1 MEVTNW
7 CHILIKKIK
16 GCDQNFLQKKNKR
29 RIWKILENFSK
40 NFCIAGKFKKFQ
52 TTEKFESCALSGW
65 ESKKLPGNINFEIK
79 KTIQRLRMKKIQKV
93 LLQFPEGFH
102 NFYGFLF
109 NIINFCNIF
118 GRKYYIS
125 NLVTYGACCIEDSM
139 GKYTGFEILVHYGH
153 SCLIPISECF
163 IFLVYVFLEIKF
175 DYSFLIESL
184 KSYFFS
190 YKNNISTFSTIQF
203 ISSLKNIKNELLSFF
218 EILIFRKNK
227 PLSPGEILG
236 CTSIKQKK
244 FHNTLYIGDGRFH
257 LESIVI
263 SNFNG
268 RFLQFNPY
276 SKALSLVGYKYFQI
290 FNEREKII
298 NFSVKNIKNFGF
310 IIGSLGRQGGDKI
323 CKRLGELGKRAKL
336 NFIVATLG
344 EINSDKIE
352 ILGKQFIDVW
362 IQIACPRLSIDW
374 GFSFKKPILTPFELS
389 IVLGLTA
396 WNKLVYPMDFYS
408 NKSGYWG
415 NYVKINSSY
424 NFYLNNIDYKIKSNQ
439 KIFKFNERK

>member
-1 MEVTNW
+1 M
-7 CHILIKKIK
+7 
-16 GCDQNFLQKKNKR
+16 
-29 RIWKILENFSK
+29 
-40 NFCIAGKFKKFQ
+40 AGKFKKFKI
-52 TTEKFESCALSGW
+52 TEKFESCAFSEW
-65 ESKKLPGNINFEIK
+65 ESKKLPCNINFEIK
-79 KTIQRLRMKKIQKV
+79 KTIQRLCVKKIQKV

-139 GKYTGFEILVHYGH
+139 GKYTGFEILIHYGH

-163 IFLVYVFLEIKF
+163 ISLIYVFLEIKF
-175 DYSFLIESL
+175 DYSFLVESL
-184 KSYFFS
+184 KSYFFC
-190 YKNNISTFSTIQF
+190 YKNSISIFSTVQF
-203 ISSLKNIKNELLSFF
+203 ISSLKNIKKDLLSFF
-218 EILIFRKNK
+218 EILIFKKNK

-236 CTSIKQKK
+236 CTSFKQKN

-290 FNEREKII
+290 FNEREKNI
-298 NFSVKNIKNFGF
+298 NYSVKNIKNFGF

-323 CKRLGELGKRAKL
+323 CKRLSELGKRTKL
-336 NFIVATLG
+336 NFITATLG

-352 ILGKQFIDVW
+352 TIGRQSIDAWV
-362 IQIACPRLSIDW
+362 QIACPRLSIDW
-374 GFSFKKPILTPFELS
+374 GFSFRKPILTPFELS
-389 IVLGLTA
+389 IVLGLTT

-408 NKSGYWG
+408 NKSGYWS
-415 NYVKINSSY
+415 NYAKLNSSY
-424 NFYLNNIDYKIKSNQ
+424 KFYLNNIDYKIKSN
-439 KIFKFNERK
+439 KHIFKIHERK